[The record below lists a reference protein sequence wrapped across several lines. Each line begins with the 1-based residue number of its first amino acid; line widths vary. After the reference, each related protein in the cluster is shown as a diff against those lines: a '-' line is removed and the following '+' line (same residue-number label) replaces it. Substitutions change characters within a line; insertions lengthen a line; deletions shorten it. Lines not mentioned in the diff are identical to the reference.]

1 MFENS
6 FFPYCIKEWSKLNDK
21 IRNIESVNKFK
32 VTILNFIRPKAN
44 SVLDTHDTNGIKL
57 LSRLR
62 LNCSHLSENKFRHNF
77 NDRVD
82 PMCTCGLEPETTL
95 HYLLRCSLF
104 STQRPELLNNVFILN
119 PSIKNYSNEN
129 LLNVLL
135 HGSEDFNWNLNKE
148 ILIATIK
155 FLKRSEGF
163 NDPFFDHS

>member
-6 FFPYCIKEWSKLNDK
+6 FFPDCIKEWSKLNDK
-21 IRNIESVNKFK
+21 IRNIESINKFK

-44 SVLDTHDTNGIKL
+44 SVFDIHDTNGIMF

-62 LNCSHLSENKFRHNF
+62 LNEHKFRHNF

-82 PMCTCGLEPETTL
+82 PMCTCGLEMETPL

-104 STQRPELLNNVFILN
+104 SIQRLELLNDVFILN
-119 PSIKNYSNEN
+119 PSIKNYSNEK

-135 HGSEDFNWNLNKE
+135 YGSKDFNWNLNKE
-148 ILIATIK
+148 ILKATIK
-155 FLKRSEGF
+155 FLKRSECF